1 MKENLIKELT
11 RIENRYLPIIQILE
25 NNSEYND
32 LYKGFITF
40 QSELNYNPD
49 ILFLGINPGDG
60 AFSEINNKK
69 KFPEKIRF
77 PKRII
82 SDPAYLKDLK
92 LDWFKKG
99 NARGEFIEKKWYAY
113 DWFENAK
120 KINNSFPARMIELL
134 YSYTEKLHPDK
145 KTQKKDITDIIENDI
160 QNKIAYINIYPIATK
175 SIKELNE
182 IINKLSK
189 DKNIGSIIGNNGYIT
204 PISLKNFFRQ
214 RTIDFINEINPKVI
228 VLLGH
233 TAYQVL
239 TMQNDHKGKKVIQK
253 KITFRKNDTTKY
265 NVISFSR
272 QGNWSSLIDIITTE
286 IIED

>member
-1 MKENLIKELT
+1 MDKNLIKELT

-25 NNSEYND
+25 NNSEYKD

-60 AFSEINNKK
+60 AFNEINNKN

-82 SDPAYLKDLK
+82 SDPEYLKDLK

-99 NARGEFIEKKWYAY
+99 NARGEFIKKKWYAY

-145 KTQKKDITDIIENDI
+145 KTQKNDITDIIENDI

-175 SIKELNE
+175 STKELNE

-233 TAYQVL
+233 TAYQDL